1 MATCVTIDTISG
13 TFLSVFKLTN
23 RVRMLNVQFW
33 TLVKIWHRN
42 KNKYV
47 KRVRHGLHI
56 FKIWSK
62 FLSLFMIVCNA
73 CLSFP
78 SLFILVSLWFIIIS
92 LFFFSVLINYF
103 FRFPFR
109 TSWNHVC
116 FVLVYII
123 AKFLLLM
130 AMLIARSAL
139 WPKLGHQCKVI
150 LLLTKRQSRVKD
162 FLLTQLN
169 INVTAT
175 VFVQQD
181 NFIQTHDRLNHTF
194 RILHDKW
201 KISKSTCNIHI

>member
-1 MATCVTIDTISG
+1 MLI
-13 TFLSVFKLTN
+13 LS
-23 RVRMLNVQFW
+23 
-33 TLVKIWHRN
+33 
-42 KNKYV
+42 
-47 KRVRHGLHI
+47 I
-56 FKIWSK
+56 FIHSC
-62 FLSLFMIVCNA
+62 FFMVYYY
-73 CLSFP
+73 
-78 SLFILVSLWFIIIS
+78 
-92 LFFFSVLINYF
+92 FFVF
-103 FRFPFR
+103 FRFPLR